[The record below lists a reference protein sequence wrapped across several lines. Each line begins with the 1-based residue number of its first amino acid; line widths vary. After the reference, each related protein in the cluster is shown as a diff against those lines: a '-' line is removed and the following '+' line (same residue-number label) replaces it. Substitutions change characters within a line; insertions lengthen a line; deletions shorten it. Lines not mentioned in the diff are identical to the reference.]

1 MDKVKDKMRFS
12 FCLEQNLNIEDVNVI
27 SILILKM
34 LMVSFYEI
42 WKLQSNTY
50 LYWLLKFI
58 LKDKQ

>member
-1 MDKVKDKMRFS
+1 MDKVKAKMRFS